1 MQRNVAS
8 TTSVRMLHVQTTR
21 RAYLQDAPN
30 GPADEVV
37 RPPSLG
43 PHLTTLPAATYSRR
57 DGIVHWRSASH
68 RTR

>member
-1 MQRNVAS
+1 M
-8 TTSVRMLHVQTTR
+8 QTTR

-43 PHLTTLPAATYSRR
+43 PHLTTLRAATYSRR
-57 DGIVHWRSASH
+57 DGIVH
-68 RTR
+68 